1 MSRRIT
7 VSNGETPIYDIV
19 LETSFD
25 GLAEEVEK
33 ISSST
38 GHKIC
43 VVADSTVAELY
54 LEAVKSAL
62 QGCGSQVISFVF
74 PAGEEYKNLNVVRDL
89 YEQLILAQF
98 DRKDLLVALG
108 GGVTGDLTGF
118 AAATY
123 LRGIDFIQIP
133 TTLLAQVDSSVGGKT
148 GVDFDQYK
156 NMVGAFH
163 MPKLVYMNLSVLRT
177 LPERIYRS
185 GLGEVIKY
193 GFITDAPFYEWLEA
207 NRQAVLDKEP
217 EALEYMVYRSCENKR
232 VVVEED
238 PTEKG
243 RRALLNFG
251 HTLGHAIEK
260 QMDFALY
267 HGECVAL
274 GMAAALWISQ
284 EKGYISA
291 ETVEEGI
298 RLIQSFHLPVSMA
311 EVRETNQ
318 LAREAAD
325 GLDRAQVLQATKND
339 KKMDA
344 GAIRFILLAQVGDA
358 VIDKTVTME
367 EMAAGLQAIGL

>member
-1 MSRRIT
+1 MSKRLT

-19 LETSFD
+19 LEDSFAQ
-25 GLAEEVEK
+25 LADEVQK
-33 ISSST
+33 ISSNGT
-38 GHKIC
+38 RRIC
-43 VVADSTVAELY
+43 IVSDATVAALY
-54 LEAVKSAL
+54 LDAVQEALAP
-62 QGCGSQVISFVF
+62 CGSQVISFVF
-74 PAGEEYKNLNVVRDL
+74 PAGEEYKNLHVVRDL
-89 YEQLILAQF
+89 YEQLILAHF

-163 MPKLVYMNLSVLRT
+163 MPKLVYMNLQVLRT

-193 GFITDAPFYEWLEA
+193 GFITDRPFYEWLA
-207 NRQAVLDKEP
+207 KNQQAVLRQDP
-217 EALEYMVYRSCENKR
+217 EAVEYLVYRSCENKR

-260 QMDFALY
+260 QMHFTLY

-274 GMAAALWISQ
+274 GMAAALQMSQ
-284 EKGYISA
+284 EKGYLTE
-291 ETVEEGI
+291 ETAAQGI
-298 RLIQSFHLPVSMA
+298 RLMQQFGLPISMEEA
-311 EVRETNQ
+311 SRIEPQAAQEVQ
-318 LAREAAD
+318 A
-325 GLDRAQVLQATKND
+325 LDRMQVLDATRND
-339 KKMDA
+339 KKMDG
-344 GAIRFILLAQVGDA
+344 GAIRFILLAQIGDA

-367 EMAAGLQAIGL
+367 EMEHGLQAVGL

>member
-7 VSNGETPIYDIV
+7 VSNGETPIYDTV

-98 DRKDLLVALG
+98 ARKDLLVALG

-133 TTLLAQVDSSVGGKT
+133 TTLLAQTDSSIGGKT
-148 GVDFDQYK
+148 GVDFKAYK

-163 MPKLVYMNLSVLRT
+163 QPLLCFMNIETLST
-177 LPERIYRS
+177 LDRRQFLS
-185 GLGEVIKY
+185 GLGEVIKAAL
-193 GFITDAPFYEWLEA
+193 IKDRTFYEWIKDNFEKINA
-207 NRQAVLDKEP
+207 LDKDI
-217 EALEYMVYRSCENKR
+217 LEEMIFRACLIKR
-232 VVVEED
+232 DVVQKD

-243 RRALLNFG
+243 ERALLNFG
-251 HTLGHAIEK
+251 HTLGHAIERCAG
-260 QMDFALY
+260 FSLY
-267 HGECVAL
+267 HGECVVL
-274 GMAAALWISQ
+274 GMIAALHISK
-284 EKGYISA
+284 ERGCLTEEEFKDAYDLFKAFGYDLKVSGLSKTDIL
-291 ETVEEGI
+291 ETVRSDKKAEEGI
-298 RLIQSFHLPVSMA
+298 V
-311 EVRETNQ
+311 
-318 LAREAAD
+318 
-325 GLDRAQVLQATKND
+325 K
-339 KKMDA
+339 
-344 GAIRFILLAQVGDA
+344 FILLESIGEG
-358 VIDKTVTME
+358 VIKKDITKE
-367 EMAAGLQAIGL
+367 EQDMALDVILE